1 MMLMKKRWFA
11 ALALLA
17 LCACAAE
24 REAPPA
30 EEAEVAAPADT
41 AAVVD
46 TMPAD
51 TVMVR
56 DTADMT
62 Q

>member
-1 MMLMKKRWFA
+1 MLMKKRWFA
-11 ALALLA
+11 ALALFA

-30 EEAEVAAPADT
+30 DEADAAMPADT
-41 AAVVD
+41 AAVGD

>member
-1 MMLMKKRWFA
+1 MLMKKRWFA
-11 ALALLA
+11 AVALLA

-30 EEAEVAAPADT
+30 DEADAVMPADT

-46 TMPAD
+46 SMPAD

-56 DTADMT
+56 DTADM

>member
-1 MMLMKKRWFA
+1 MLMKKRWFA

-30 EEAEVAAPADT
+30 DEADATPADAAAP
-41 AAVVD
+41 VD

-51 TVMVR
+51 TVMAR
-56 DTADMT
+56 DTADVT
-62 Q
+62 P

>member
-1 MMLMKKRWFA
+1 MLMKKHWLA

-24 REAPPA
+24 RETPPA
-30 EEAEVAAPADT
+30 DEGEAAMSTDSAM
-41 AAVVD
+41 AVD
-46 TMPAD
+46 SMPAD
-51 TVMVR
+51 TVMAR
-56 DTADMT
+56 DTADMM

>member
-1 MMLMKKRWFA
+1 MLMKKRWLA

-17 LCACAAE
+17 LCACSAE

-51 TVMVR
+51 TVMAR

-62 Q
+62 P